1 VIGLY
6 PHIPHE
12 GGMRAM
18 KSFLDARER
27 KSPSSENLCRLADII
42 LKHNY
47 FQFGDQKYH
56 QKTGTAV
63 GTKFAPPY
71 ANLFMASLERLIF

>member
-1 VIGLY
+1 LKSIVSEVTHILEDTRYFLFRINQLGTILEGSILVLFDVIGLY

-27 KSPSSENLCRLADII
+27 KSPSSENLADII

-47 FQFGDQKYH
+47 F
-56 QKTGTAV
+56 
-63 GTKFAPPY
+63 
-71 ANLFMASLERLIF
+71 